1 MIGQNNETIMCTDDV
16 LDMLDTLLEKE
27 DQQYWDVFWKDK
39 KKPIPFFVDLPD
51 ENLMKYVDEDIIL
64 SGKVMDI
71 GCGNGR
77 NTRYLCEKGFEVEGL
92 DYSSESINW
101 AIEASTDHK
110 AVSYTNASFFDVIKP
125 HGEYDFIYDSGC
137 LHHIKPHRRPQY
149 LKKIC
154 NLLKPG
160 AYFGLV
166 CFNEDGGTVLNDHDI
181 YHKKT
186 MSGGLGYSEEKLK
199 KILVPFFEI
208 IEFREMEQGEEEKSY
223 GLPTLWTVLLKKAD
237 HH

>member
-1 MIGQNNETIMCTDDV
+1 MIGQKNDTIMCADDV

-27 DQQYWDVFWKDK
+27 EREFWDEFWKDK
-39 KKPIPFFVDLPD
+39 EKPIPFFDDVPD
-51 ENLMKYVDEDIIL
+51 ENLISYIESDIVT
-64 SGKVMDI
+64 SGKVLDI

-77 NTRYLCEKGFEVEGL
+77 NTRFLNKKGFDVEGL
-92 DYSSESINW
+92 DYSTESINW
-101 AIEASTDHK
+101 AIEASQDYK
-110 AVSYTNASFFDVIKP
+110 DIKYTSDSFFDVKMP

-166 CFNEDGGTVLNDHDI
+166 CFNEKGGPALKDQEI
-181 YHKKT
+181 YSKMT
-186 MSGGLGYSEEKLK
+186 MAGGLGYSEEN
-199 KILVPFFEI
+199 
-208 IEFREMEQGEEEKSY
+208 
-223 GLPTLWTVLLKKAD
+223 
-237 HH
+237 